1 MPKFSKIEITKGKT
15 SHWPLQHFYTYFWS
29 PPTLTM
35 PPAAKKKKLKHKGGN
50 STLSLTQTPPVVVP
64 DVASM
69 ARTTNASAIAQLPTR
84 EVSTAAAVLSQF
96 SMRKGVPVAAT
107 ATPLQMVVVTGA
119 RTPSVSNSDYTTVE
133 LYEVLR
139 QKGRMGDD
147 DILHQDLVMYVRN
160 DLFPKLKFFMHKSQL
175 LYSAVDDTICYQI
188 CADLGLSE
196 TRACSWWEKNKQKI
210 AKTLKKAVKK
220 NWKIFCQM

>member
-1 MPKFSKIEITKGKT
+1 
-15 SHWPLQHFYTYFWS
+15 
-29 PPTLTM
+29 M
-35 PPAAKKKKLKHKGGN
+35 PPPAKKKPKHKGDKST
-50 STLSLTQTPPVVVP
+50 STLKRPPPIVVP
-64 DVASM
+64 EVASVT
-69 ARTTNASAIAQLPTR
+69 RLTNAPAIAQLPAR
-84 EVSTAAAVLSQF
+84 EVSTAAAALSQF
-96 SMRKGVPVAAT
+96 SMRTGVPVAAA

-119 RTPSVSNSDYTTVE
+119 RTPSVSNSDYTTAE

-147 DILHQDLVMYVRN
+147 DMLHQDLVMYVRN

-210 AKTLKKAVKK
+210 AKTLNSKRADVTSAIKRVFMSK
-220 NWKIFCQM
+220 F